1 MTDPVPAEIGEVA
14 ALGIIRCAVRLE
26 LR

>member
-14 ALGIIRCAVRLE
+14 ALGIIRRAARLE